1 MTTRTRA
8 APLDRMNVWRL
19 LAALGTAFG
28 MALPATV
35 HAQATPGST
44 DWLIE
49 EITVTARKREEGLQS
64 TPLSISA
71 FSGESLEFR
80 GVDKVDA
87 IADFTPNLSFGNS
100 PTFGGASNSAAIYIR
115 GIGQKE
121 FVPTV
126 DPGVGLYVDGVYIAR
141 SVGGILDLIDI
152 ERVEVLRGPQGTL
165 FGRNTIGGA
174 ISITTRKPAEEFSG
188 RAAVTY
194 GTDDRLDV
202 VGSVN
207 VPLADNL
214 FSSFSAG
221 RLAQDGYVHRPD
233 GTNLGDED
241 TLTGR
246 AALRWLAS
254 PALEVNFSV
263 EGTRSRENGPAFTL
277 IGIDKGEVINRGTGA
292 VDPNTPPMALIN
304 NQMASFLAGWP
315 APGLGGPDAY
325 DPCVFL
331 PGAIP
336 GVPSDINPAVPGC
349 YDDRYI
355 RGKGEN
361 LGTAPAFSDT
371 DIRAANLTV
380 DWQINDRLSAKS
392 ITAWRDLDA
401 DFARDGDHSP
411 LRVSQYLDH
420 MDLRQFSQEFQLNG
434 NSMADRLHWVLG
446 LYYFKESG
454 DNENILNFVMSK
466 FRSGGAIDNES
477 WAGFFQGS
485 YDITDQWHLTVG
497 LRHTSED
504 KEFRPD
510 QVILENYFAG
520 SGDPKLDAPF
530 MQAGQRILPYL
541 WKKQSLSENTPMVNL
556 SYDWNDDLM
565 VYGSYSEG
573 FKSGGFTQRVFP
585 PIVAGFTA
593 PAGTPDID
601 LIPEFA
607 PEYVKVYEVGFKYST
622 PGRGLRLNGA
632 MFHTKYDDLQVQ
644 VFTSVAPVTK
654 NAASATINGFELE
667 MQAVPADGWFAE
679 AAIGYLDAGYDK
691 VDPVETWLFKSDKFE
706 RVPEWSMSAA
716 LSRQFDL
723 AGVGTLTPRVDWS
736 WRSKVYNDSF
746 NSPPLVQP
754 DFSLVNTNLTFT
766 DKSGHYDVVAAVRN
780 LTDKE
785 YMITGVWGT
794 AFQTIEGV
802 FDRGREYS
810 LTMRARF

>member
-1 MTTRTRA
+1 MTTSMRA
-8 APLDRMNVWRL
+8 ASLDRMKIGRL
-19 LAALGTAFG
+19 LLLGATLG
-28 MALPATV
+28 MAVPVTV
-35 HAQATPGST
+35 QAQASPGST
-44 DWLIE
+44 DWLIG
-49 EITVTARKREEGLQS
+49 EITVTARKREEDLQS

-80 GVDKVDA
+80 GVDRIDA

-174 ISITTRKPAEEFSG
+174 ISITTRKPADVLSG
-188 RAAVTY
+188 RASATY
-194 GTDDRLDV
+194 GTDDRLDI
-202 VGSVN
+202 VGSIN

-221 RLAQDGYVHRPD
+221 RLTQDGYVRRPD

-254 PALEVNFSV
+254 QALEVNFSV

-277 IGIDKGEVINRGTGA
+277 IGIDKGPVINRGTGA
-292 VDPNTPPMALIN
+292 VDPNTPPMAVIN
-304 NQMASFLAGWP
+304 NQMASFAAAWP

-325 DPCVFL
+325 PPCVL
-331 PGAIP
+331 PPGASP

-355 RGKGEN
+355 RGKGQN
-361 LGTAPAFSDT
+361 LGTAPAYSDT
-371 DIRAANLTV
+371 DIWAANLTV
-380 DWQINDRLSAKS
+380 DWQVNDGLSAKS
-392 ITAWRDLDA
+392 ISAYRDLDA

-411 LRVSQYLDH
+411 LLVSQYVDH
-420 MDLRQFSQEFQLNG
+420 MNISQFSQEFQLNG
-434 NSMADRLHWVLG
+434 NSLDDRLHWVFG

-454 DNENILNFVMSK
+454 KNENILNFVMSN

-477 WAGFFQGS
+477 WAEFAQAT
-485 YDITDQWHLTVG
+485 YDITGQWHLTLG
-497 LRHTSED
+497 LRHTNED
-504 KEFRPD
+504 KKFRPD
-510 QVILENYFAG
+510 QVILRNYFAG
-520 SGDPKLDAPF
+520 SGHPMLDAPF

-541 WKKQSLSENTPMVNL
+541 WKKQSLSENTPMANL
-556 SYDWNDDLM
+556 SYDWNENLM

-593 PAGTPDID
+593 PPGTPDID

-607 PEYVKVYEVGFKYST
+607 PEYVKVYELGFKYST

-632 MFHTKYDDLQVQ
+632 LFHTQYDDLQVQ

-654 NAASATINGFELE
+654 NAASASIDGFELE

-679 AAIGYLDAGYDK
+679 AAVGYLDAGYDK
-691 VDPVETWLFKSDKFE
+691 VDPVETWLFKSDRFE
-706 RVPEWSMSAA
+706 RVPEWSTSAA

-723 AGVGTLTPRVDWS
+723 AELGTLTPRIDWS

-754 DFSLVNTNLTFT
+754 AFSLVNVNLTFT
-766 DKSGHYDVVAAVRN
+766 DRSGHYDVVAAVRN

-810 LTMRARF
+810 LTLRARF